1 MDMSLDICFQWCLQ
15 YCFLSRSVGADA
27 IRKDAFLVNTNKD
40 FYRGFPIS
48 LHAFSVLFKKKKKQ
62 IEGKKS
68 FVEDTDTQ
76 TQGQTDSQNS
86 IWEGTDSV
94 SNKKE
99 TGKEKTQ
106 EERSKG
112 FKPAHSL
119 C

>member
-1 MDMSLDICFQWCLQ
+1 M
-15 YCFLSRSVGADA
+15 
-27 IRKDAFLVNTNKD
+27 
-40 FYRGFPIS
+40 
-48 LHAFSVLFKKKKKQ
+48 
-62 IEGKKS
+62 
-68 FVEDTDTQ
+68 EDTDTQ